1 MFTATL
7 RNQKV
12 DIYLNGYRVSSEQRD
27 ISVKLTVTR
36 VYGLPDGTLNA
47 VVEIITDEQSIPHGE
62 YPVTIDAS
70 SSTPWTDQAENQLI
84 NGEFAS

>member
-7 RNQKV
+7 KNQSA

-27 ISVKLTVTR
+27 ISVKLAVTR

-47 VVEIITDEQSIPHGE
+47 VVEIITDEQSIPYGE
-62 YPVTIDAS
+62 FPVTIDTS
-70 SSTPWTDQAENQLI
+70 SSASWTEQAESQLI
-84 NGEFAS
+84 SNELK